1 MAAYASVISLLQTLD
16 KQNPELFHVHTAE
29 ILDSLHATAEYFQQV
44 LEFASNKSEFD
55 PENINSLE
63 EKIRVAASYV
73 EDVVEMKIS
82 QIIEGTG
89 WTFGILQH

>member
-1 MAAYASVISLLQTLD
+1 MSAYASAISLLQTLD
-16 KQNPELFHVHTAE
+16 QQNPELFHVHTAE
-29 ILDSLHATAEYFQQV
+29 ILDSLRATAEYFHQV

-73 EDVVEMKIS
+73 VDVVEMKIS
-82 QIIEGTG
+82 QII
-89 WTFGILQH
+89 